1 MTRVLLL
8 GAAGRMGCAVQSAA
22 QAMPDITVVAGV
34 DRAPFKGSALPVF
47 HELSACGIP
56 ADVLVEFSSPQA
68 VAAALPICTERGLPC
83 VLCTTGLSP
92 AQQAAV
98 EKASAQIPVFQ
109 SANMSLG
116 VAVLAR
122 CSPPCGKTVA
132 PRV

>member
-22 QAMPDITVVAGV
+22 QAMPDITIVAGV
-34 DRAPFKGSALPVF
+34 DRAPLKGSAFPVF
-47 HELSACGIP
+47 HGLSACGIP

-98 EKASAQIPVFQ
+98 EEASTATPSDMF
-109 SANMSLG
+109 AL
-116 VAVLAR
+116 
-122 CSPPCGKTVA
+122 
-132 PRV
+132 